1 MNIVPKLQTAWSPIV
16 MKPDNTRIQKPLI
29 PRTIKYKLKPGETFF
44 TDTRT
49 GKKSVIK
56 SKNEVVKAD
65 NRSPYQKQQD
75 NIATRR
81 YKQQYQEQKNQEEA
95 GKTLDAIGKL
105 VSPSTY
111 VGALVRRNG
120 KSVGDNLMSGE
131 GTGST
136 AGNVAIDILTPF
148 AVGGVKSLASSAVK
162 LGNSIYYSNRP
173 IGQYCRFVGGKFK
186 YGFDA
191 KLPDLIRRTENP
203 MPKLYQMRRNSP
215 VVVSPIEN
223 RFRFKSTRKQSPV
236 ITNFTTDLP
245 VISNS
250 GGSWEGFDI
259 NIINGNQLLGK
270 NVISTKPMDT
280 FTYGNKITVP
290 RRAIKTISSKQ
301 GTVPEK
307 QLMQKFLETYKR
319 PTLKDYQFMDY
330 VFQPKYSSEVIPNT
344 PLTFNNMSTHP
355 LGKYLSDD
363 DMRARLDQPWKNVMY
378 DIAPTVES
386 EFRDNL
392 GIVLRSELYR

>member
-1 MNIVPKLQTAWSPIV
+1 MKNLQGF
-16 MKPDNTRIQKPLI
+16 L
-29 PRTIKYKLKPGETFF
+29 TF
-44 TDTRT
+44 
-49 GKKSVIK
+49 
-56 SKNEVVKAD
+56 
-65 NRSPYQKQQD
+65 
-75 NIATRR
+75 
-81 YKQQYQEQKNQEEA
+81 
-95 GKTLDAIGKL
+95 

-111 VGALVRRNG
+111 IGPVLNNNG
-120 KSVGDNLMSGE
+120 KSYVENIMSGE

-148 AVGGVKSLASSAVK
+148 AIGGAKSLASSAVN
-162 LGNSIYYSNRP
+162 LGNSVYYSNRP
-173 IGQYCRFVGGKFK
+173 IGQYLRFVGGKFR

-203 MPKLYQMRRNSP
+203 MPRLYQMRRNSP
-215 VVVSPIEN
+215 IVVSPIEN
-223 RFRFKSTRKQSPV
+223 RFRFKSTGQQSPV

-245 VISNS
+245 VISNN

-270 NVISTKPMDT
+270 NVVSTKPMDT

-301 GTVPEK
+301 GTVPEE
-307 QLMQKFLETYKR
+307 QLMQKFMETYRR

-330 VFQPKYSSEVIPNT
+330 VFQPKYSSEVISNT
-344 PLTFNNMSTHP
+344 PLTFKNMSTHP
-355 LGKYLSDD
+355 LGKYLSDG
-363 DMRARLDQPWKNVMY
+363 DMRSRLDQPWKNVMY

-392 GIVLRSELYR
+392 GIVLRSKLYR

>member
-1 MNIVPKLQTAWSPIV
+1 MRLVPKAQYGRQFIAQS
-16 MKPDNTRIQKPLI
+16 DNTRVARPAIERKVQ
-29 PRTIKYKLKPGETFF
+29 YKLKPGEFFF
-44 TDTRT
+44 TDKNT
-49 GKKSVIK
+49 GKKTLIK
-56 SKNEVVKAD
+56 PKNETINTD
-65 NRSPYQKQQD
+65 RRSAYQRYQDQIRAKQFYRQYEED
-75 NIATRR
+75 KKYEEGMRNLQGFLTFATPSTWVGAATR
-81 YKQQYQEQKNQEEA
+81 N
-95 GKTLDAIGKL
+95 
-105 VSPSTY
+105 
-111 VGALVRRNG
+111 NG
-120 KSVGDNLMSGE
+120 RSYFDNVASGE
-131 GTGST
+131 GTGSV
-136 AGNVAIDILTPF
+136 AGNVAIDMLTPF
-148 AVGGVKSLASSAVK
+148 AIGGTKSLASNAVK

-173 IGQYCRFVGGKFK
+173 IGQYARFVGGKFK

-215 VVVSPIEN
+215 IVVSPIEN
-223 RFRFKSTRKQSPV
+223 RFRFKSTGKQSPV

-245 VISNS
+245 VISNN

-280 FTYGNKITVP
+280 FTYGNKIIVP

-307 QLMQKFLETYKR
+307 QLMQKFLETYRR

-330 VFQPKYSSEVIPNT
+330 VFQPKHSSEVIPNT
-344 PLTFNNMSTHP
+344 PLTFDNMSTHP
-355 LGKYLSDD
+355 LGDYLSDA
-363 DMRARLDQPWKNVMY
+363 DMRTRLNQPWENVMY
-378 DIAPTVES
+378 DIAPPVES

-392 GIVLRSELYR
+392 GIVLKSELHR

>member
-1 MNIVPKLQTAWSPIV
+1 MRLIPKAQYGRQLIVQS
-16 MKPDNTRIQKPLI
+16 DNTRVAKPAI
-29 PRTIKYKLKPGETFF
+29 EKKIEYKLKPGEFFF
-44 TDTRT
+44 TNRNT
-49 GKKSVIK
+49 GKKTLIK
-56 SKNEVVKAD
+56 PKNGTISAD
-65 NRSPYQKQQD
+65 RRSTYQRQQD
-75 NIATRR
+75 QIRAKQFYRQYKEDKKYEEGMRNLQGFLTFVQPSTWVGAATR
-81 YKQQYQEQKNQEEA
+81 N
-95 GKTLDAIGKL
+95 
-105 VSPSTY
+105 
-111 VGALVRRNG
+111 NG
-120 KSVGDNLMSGE
+120 RSYFDNVASGE
-131 GTGST
+131 GTGNT
-136 AGNVAIDILTPF
+136 AGNVAIDMLTPF
-148 AVGGVKSLASSAVK
+148 AIGGAKNLASSAAK
-162 LGNSIYYSNRP
+162 LGKSIYYSNKP
-173 IGQYCRFVGGKFK
+173 IGQYARFVGGKFK

-215 VVVSPIEN
+215 IVVSPIEN
-223 RFRFKSTRKQSPV
+223 RFRFKSTGKQSPV

-245 VISNS
+245 VISNN

-280 FTYGNKITVP
+280 FTYGNKIIVP

-307 QLMQKFLETYKR
+307 QLMQKFLETYRR

-355 LGKYLSDD
+355 LGDYLSNA
-363 DMRARLDQPWKNVMY
+363 DMRTRLNQPWKNVMY
-378 DIAPTVES
+378 DIAPPVES

-392 GIVLRSELYR
+392 GIVLRSKPHK

>member
-1 MNIVPKLQTAWSPIV
+1 MRIVPKAQYGRQLIAQS
-16 MKPDNTRIQKPLI
+16 DNTRVAKPAI
-29 PRTIKYKLKPGETFF
+29 ERKIEYKLKPGEFFF
-44 TDTRT
+44 TNRNT
-49 GKKSVIK
+49 GKKTLIK
-56 SKNEVVKAD
+56 PKNETISAD
-65 NRSPYQKQQD
+65 RRGAYQRQQD
-75 NIATRR
+75 QIRAKQFYRQ
-81 YKQQYQEQKNQEEA
+81 YKEDKKQEE
-95 GKTLDAIGKL
+95 GMKNLQGFLTF

-111 VGALVRRNG
+111 IGPVLNNNG
-120 KSVGDNLMSGE
+120 KSYAQNVMSGE
-131 GTGST
+131 GAGST
-136 AGNVAIDILTPF
+136 ARNVAIDMLTPF
-148 AVGGVKSLASSAVK
+148 AIGGAKNLASSAAK
-162 LGNSIYYSNRP
+162 LGKSIYYSNKP
-173 IGQYCRFVGGKFK
+173 IGQYARFVGGKFK

-191 KLPDLIRRTENP
+191 KLPDLIRRTEDP

-215 VVVSPIEN
+215 IVVSPIEN
-223 RFRFKSTRKQSPV
+223 RFRFKSTGKQSPL

-245 VISNS
+245 VISNN

-280 FTYGNKITVP
+280 FTYGDKIIVP

-307 QLMQKFLETYKR
+307 QLMQKFLETYRR

-355 LGKYLSDD
+355 LGDYLSNA
-363 DMRARLDQPWKNVMY
+363 DMRTRLNQPWKNVMY
-378 DIAPTVES
+378 DIAPPVES

-392 GIVLRSELYR
+392 GIVLRSKPHR

>member
-1 MNIVPKLQTAWSPIV
+1 MKIVPKAQYGRPLVAQS
-16 MKPDNTRIQKPLI
+16 DNTRVAKPVI
-29 PRTIKYKLKPGETFF
+29 ERKIEYKLKPGEFFF
-44 TDTRT
+44 TDRNT
-49 GKKSVIK
+49 GKKTLIK
-56 SKNEVVKAD
+56 PKNETISTD
-65 NRSPYQKQQD
+65 RRNTYQRKQD
-75 NIATRR
+75 EKRT
-81 YKQQYQEQKNQEEA
+81 QQLHRQYEEDKKQEE
-95 GKTLDAIGKL
+95 GMRNLQGFLTFI
-105 VSPSTY
+105 SPSTY
-111 VGALVRRNG
+111 VGPILNNNG
-120 KSVGDNLMSGE
+120 KSYVENVMSGE
-131 GTGST
+131 GTGDVT
-136 AGNVAIDILTPF
+136 GNVAIDMLTPF
-148 AVGGVKSLASSAVK
+148 AIGGVKSLASNTVK

-203 MPKLYQMRRNSP
+203 MPRLYQMRRNSP

-223 RFRFKSTRKQSPV
+223 RFRFKSTGKQSPV

-280 FTYGNKITVP
+280 FTYGNKIAVP

-307 QLMQKFLETYKR
+307 QLMQKFLETYRR

-355 LGKYLSDD
+355 LGKYLSDG
-363 DMRARLDQPWKNVMY
+363 DMRVRLDQPWKNVMY
-378 DIAPTVES
+378 DMAPPVES
-386 EFRDNL
+386 EFRDNS